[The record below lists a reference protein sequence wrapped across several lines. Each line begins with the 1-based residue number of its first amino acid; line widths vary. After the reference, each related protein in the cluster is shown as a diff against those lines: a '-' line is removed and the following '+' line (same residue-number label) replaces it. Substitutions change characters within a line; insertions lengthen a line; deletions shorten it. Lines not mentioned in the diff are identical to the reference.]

1 MCHIAE
7 IGFIDGMKIWGH
19 CFSPLSFGRENLY
32 AVYGNYYGCAVCL
45 SGLLNFWSGYMLSDA
60 CSNTAIQYAT
70 QGWLKEMKNWLS

>member
-1 MCHIAE
+1 MAWKFE
-7 IGFIDGMKIWGH
+7 VTAFYLFLLEEKICMQFMVTIMGV
-19 CFSPLSFGRENLY
+19 LY
-32 AVYGNYYGCAVCL
+32 VDL